1 MEKPKPSNTD
11 EIVTVLKPPLFY
23 KHLFIYILAFRVFKQ
38 IIVLISNYLDLFINS
53 KCQTIEAICEEVFL
67 KA

>member
-23 KHLFIYILAFRVFKQ
+23 KHLFIYFLAFRVFKQ
-38 IIVLISNYLDLFINS
+38 IIVLRSSNSLDLFINS
-53 KCQTIEAICEEVFL
+53 QTIEAICEEVFL